1 MRQRGVGLSRIQGL
15 AEEKLKK
22 KSKLMDVLVTVREVH
37 TQQHLVKGVKS
48 IADAKAVVADG
59 DCSNV
64 TLLESTFEYSH
75 TLDPETWEA
84 VKLTKKQVKDIEG
97 GK

>member
-1 MRQRGVGLSRIQGL
+1 MGSVSAKTKMRVQK
-15 AEEKLKK
+15 ELKGGK
-22 KSKLMDVLVTVREVH
+22 MDVLVTVREVH

-48 IADAKAVVADG
+48 VEAAKAVVADG

-75 TLDPETWEA
+75 TLDPKTWTAE
-84 VKLTKKQVKDIEG
+84 KLTKKQVKNIEG